1 MLSKVLWT
9 KLECCLQISSL
20 AQRLQEIAEEDY
32 TVYHR
37 VAAAARRGV
46 SVFVDSTP
54 PTCAHATILMH
65 CCSMLSCPRIL
76 ALVVTFLSCA
86 DGFSRCGLQLHAL
99 QALACAKSSLQSI
112 VKHLYV
118 HLYMCLWTDHKHR
131 GIMQRMASQQRLHQT
146 QCLLF

>member
-46 SVFVDSTP
+46 IV
-54 PTCAHATILMH
+54 L
-65 CCSMLSCPRIL
+65 LSQPL
-76 ALVVTFLSCA
+76 LPVL
-86 DGFSRCGLQLHAL
+86 
-99 QALACAKSSLQSI
+99 
-112 VKHLYV
+112 
-118 HLYMCLWTDHKHR
+118 
-131 GIMQRMASQQRLHQT
+131 MQRS
-146 QCLLF
+146 